1 MNGNDLVEELKNAV
15 IRGKPEEAVALATR
29 VINNQIDPVT
39 AYEKGLKAGIT
50 KVGEDFANGVVFL
63 PDLVL
68 AAETMKAAS
77 AVLEKEIVRTGVKR
91 SKVGRVVLGTVAGDL
106 HDIGKTIVGTLLA
119 SYGFDVIDLGVN
131 ISAEDFI
138 ETIRR
143 EKPDILGMSS
153 LLTVT
158 AKQLSSVITA
168 LVVADLRN
176 AVKVVVGGG
185 AVTERFAQEI
195 GADGYG
201 HDAELGVRVIKNLLQ
216 LE

>member
-1 MNGNDLVEELKNAV
+1 MNGNNLVEELKNAV
-15 IRGKPEEAVALATR
+15 ILGKPEEAVALALR
-29 VINNQIDPVT
+29 VIENQIDPVT
-39 AYEKGLKAGIT
+39 AYEQGLKAGISR
-50 KVGEDFANGVVFL
+50 VGEAFANGEVFL

-77 AVLEKEIVRTGVKR
+77 AVLEKEIVRIGVKR
-91 SKVGRVVLGTVAGDL
+91 SRVGKVVLGTVAGDL
-106 HDIGKTIVGTLLA
+106 HDIGKTIVGTLLY

-138 ETIRR
+138 ETIKR
-143 EKPDILGMSS
+143 ENPDILGMSS

-158 AKQLSSVITA
+158 ARQLSSVITA
-168 LVVADLRN
+168 LAEAGLRG

-185 AVTERFAQEI
+185 AVTERFAKEI

-201 HDAELGVRVIKNLLQ
+201 HDAELGVRVIKNLLG